1 MTALPKEI
9 TEIIENPGENQEMH
23 EEGLELKGYVMKRP
37 DHTIPSSSKKGNA
50 DTRWSYWKETDSVSA
65 RTTLYNG
72 DYGGL
77 IESPWSTFERVYLAL
92 KKSRDECRKKLS

>member
-37 DHTIPSSSKKGNA
+37 DHTIPSSSKNGNA
-50 DTRWSYWKETDSVSA
+50 NTRWSYWKETDSVSA
-65 RTTLYNG
+65 KTTLDDG
-72 DYGGL
+72 RHGGL
-77 IESPWSTFERVYLAL
+77 VESTFETFEKIYLGL
-92 KKSRDECRKKLS
+92 KKKRDECRKKLS